1 MSVNRKRL
9 FDEILNNFLERFS
22 DVEAIIVSDHEGFVI
37 AGEKRKNTENDIEI
51 VSVLTTLINPVLE
64 RIRNEFAFKKFGT
77 ASFDTD
83 EHRLLFITIDDER
96 ILSLIFN
103 SMASVEK
110 VAPYTYFLAE
120 KTAQILNSGEGDTI
134 QLVIPDFD
142 SETERHEKLKESIY
156 QSELDECASYNF
168 KFVIIGNHEVGKTS
182 LIRQFV
188 ERKFSHDYRATIG
201 LNIFAHNFDFQG
213 NEISVQLWDIGAQ
226 QYFKRFRKIYYTG
239 AEAAFIVF
247 DLTNRESFEKVKD
260 WYKEINQLIDEK
272 NIPIV
277 IVGNKVDLTD
287 QRVISTAEGE
297 GLAKSLS
304 ETGISYIETSALSGE
319 NVIEAFELIAYHYII
334 KTKKKEKDIIR
345 EDLVEAILSTL
356 KELVILELTFIS
368 ENMSWDPGFQTVMNL
383 ENLGEYSKLKES
395 SEEKLYPYKNGL
407 ILSSFT
413 YEDFNLSNSDGV
425 FCVFDARDR
434 EHIDPKWKD
443 ILIKII
449 RKVRKK
455 RAVIV
460 GIRVSDDKNW
470 SQLMEEF
477 LIDEDLEEKVLSVL
491 FLKIGPDYREK
502 IYDHLKLM
510 LDVIVTTRKLK

>member
-1 MSVNRKRL
+1 LSINRKRL
-9 FDEILNNFLERFS
+9 FDEILNNFLERFT

-37 AGEKRKNTENDIEI
+37 AGEKRKDTESDLEL

-83 EHRLLFITIDDER
+83 EYRLLFITIDEER
-96 ILSLIFN
+96 ILSLVFN

-120 KTAQILNSGEGDTI
+120 KTAQILNSGEDDTI
-134 QLVIPDFD
+134 QLAIPDFD
-142 SETERHEKLKESIY
+142 SETERHERLKESII
-156 QSELDECASYNF
+156 QSELDDYANYNF

-226 QYFKRFRKIYYTG
+226 QFFKRFRQIYYKG

-247 DLTNRESFEKVKD
+247 DLTKRDSFEKIKD
-260 WYKEINQLIDEK
+260 WYEEINQLIDEK
-272 NIPIV
+272 NIPII
-277 IVGNKVDLTD
+277 IVGNKVDLSQ
-287 QRVISTAEGE
+287 QRVVSTAEGE
-297 GLAKSLS
+297 ELAKSLS

-334 KTKKKEKDIIR
+334 KTKKKEKDVIR
-345 EDLVEAILSTL
+345 EDLVEAIISTL

-368 ENMSWDPGFQTVMNL
+368 ENMSWDPGFQTILNL
-383 ENLGEYSKLKES
+383 ENLGDYSKLKDS
-395 SEEKLYPYKNGL
+395 IKEKLYPYKNGL
-407 ILSSFT
+407 ILSSFA
-413 YEDFNLSNSDGV
+413 YDDFNLSNSDGV
-425 FCVFDARDR
+425 FCIFDARDR

-443 ILIKII
+443 ILINII

-477 LIDEDLEEKVLSVL
+477 LIDEDLEEKVVSVL

-502 IYDHLKLM
+502 IYEHLKLM

>member
-1 MSVNRKRL
+1 MLVNRKRL
-9 FDEILNNFLERFS
+9 FDKILNKFLERFS
-22 DVEAIIVSDHEGFVI
+22 DVEAIIVSDLEGLVI
-37 AGEKRKNTENDIEI
+37 AGEKRKDTESNLEI

-83 EHRLLFITIDDER
+83 EHRLLFITIDEER

-120 KTAQILNSGEGDTI
+120 KTAQILNSGEDDTL
-134 QLVIPDFD
+134 QLEIPDFD
-142 SETERHEKLKESIY
+142 SDAERHEKLKESIC
-156 QSELDECASYNF
+156 QSELDECANYNF

-213 NEISVQLWDIGAQ
+213 NEINVQLWDIGAQ
-226 QYFKRFRKIYYTG
+226 QYFKRFRKIYYNG

-247 DLTNRESFEKVKD
+247 DITNRESFEEIKD
-260 WYKEINQLIDEK
+260 WYEEINQLIDEK

-277 IVGNKVDLTD
+277 IVGNKVDLSK
-287 QRVISTAEGE
+287 QRVVSTAEGE
-297 GLAKSLS
+297 ELAKSLS

-319 NVIEAFELIAYHYII
+319 NVINAFELIAYHYII
-334 KTKKKEKDIIR
+334 KTKKKEKDVIR
-345 EDLVEAILSTL
+345 EDLVEAIISTL

-368 ENMSWDPGFQTVMNL
+368 ENMSWDPGFQTIMNL
-383 ENLGEYSKLKES
+383 ENLGEYSKLKDNNK
-395 SEEKLYPYKNGL
+395 EKLYPYKNGL
-407 ILSSFT
+407 ILSSFA

-425 FCVFDARDR
+425 FCIFDARNR

-443 ILIKII
+443 ILINII
-449 RKVRKK
+449 RKVRRK

-460 GIRVSDDKNW
+460 GVRVSDDKNW

-477 LIDEDLEEKVLSVL
+477 LIDKDLEEKVVSVL
-491 FLKIGPDYREK
+491 FLKIGSDYREK
-502 IYDHLKLM
+502 IYEYLKLM

>member
-1 MSVNRKRL
+1 LLGNKQKFFNV
-9 FDEILNNFLERFS
+9 ILNNFLERFS
-22 DVEAIIVSDHEGFVI
+22 EIDAIIISDLEGFVI
-37 AGEKRKNTENDIEI
+37 AGEKRKDIDSNIEI
-51 VSVLTTLINPVLE
+51 ISVLTTLINPILE
-64 RIRNEFAFKKFGT
+64 RIRNEFSFKKFGT

-83 EHRLLFITIDDER
+83 EHRLLFITIDEER

-120 KTAQILNSGEGDTI
+120 KTAQILNMQGNELV
-134 QLVIPDFD
+134 QLDIPDFD
-142 SETERHEKLKESIY
+142 SEAERHEKLKESIC
-156 QSELDECASYNF
+156 QSELDECANYTF
-168 KFVIIGNHEVGKTS
+168 KFIIVGSHEVGKTS

-188 ERKFSHDYRATIG
+188 EKKFSHDYRATIG
-201 LNIFAHNFDFQG
+201 LNIFAHNFNFQG
-213 NEISVQLWDIGAQ
+213 NEIHVQLWDIGAQ
-226 QYFKRFRKIYYTG
+226 QYFKRFRKIYYSG

-247 DLTNRESFEKVKD
+247 DITNRESFDKIKV
-260 WYKEINQLIDEK
+260 WHGEINKLIDEK

-277 IVGNKVDLTD
+277 IVGNKIDLSE
-287 QRVISTAEGE
+287 QRVVSTAEGE
-297 GLAKSLS
+297 ELAKLLS
-304 ETGISYIETSALSGE
+304 ETYLETSALTGE
-319 NVIEAFELIAYHYII
+319 NVIDAFELIAYHYII
-334 KTKKKEKDIIR
+334 KTKKKEKDVIR
-345 EDLVEAILSTL
+345 EDLTKAILSTL

-368 ENMSWDPGFQTVMNL
+368 ENMSLNPGFQTVINL
-383 ENLGEYSKLKES
+383 ENLGEYSKLKDGN
-395 SEEKLYPYKNGL
+395 EEKLYTYKNGL

-413 YEDFNLSNSDGV
+413 YNNFNLANSDGV
-425 FCVFDARDR
+425 FCIFDARDR

-443 ILIKII
+443 ILINII

-477 LIDEDLEEKVLSVL
+477 LIDKDIEEKVVSVL

-502 IYDHLKLM
+502 IYEHLKLM
-510 LDVIVTTRKLK
+510 LDVILTTRKLKY

>member
-1 MSVNRKRL
+1 LSVNRKQL
-9 FDEILNNFLERFS
+9 FDQILNNFLERFTG
-22 DVEAIIVSDHEGFVI
+22 VEAIIVSDHEGFVI
-37 AGEKRKNTENDIEI
+37 AGEKRKETESNLEL

-64 RIRNEFAFKKFGT
+64 RIRNEFAFQKFGT

-83 EHRLLFITIDDER
+83 EHRLLFITIDEER

-120 KTAQILNSGEGDTI
+120 KVAQILNSGEGDTL
-134 QLVIPDFD
+134 QLVIPDFN
-142 SETERHEKLKESIY
+142 SETERHEKLKESIC

-188 ERKFSHDYRATIG
+188 ERKFSRDYRATIG

-226 QYFKRFRKIYYTG
+226 QYFKRFRKIYYAG

-247 DLTNRESFEKVKD
+247 DVTSRDSFEKVKD
-260 WYKEINQLIDEK
+260 WYKEIKQLIDEK
-272 NIPIV
+272 DIPII
-277 IVGNKVDLTD
+277 IVGNKVDLSD

-334 KTKKKEKDIIR
+334 QTKKREKDVIR

-356 KELVILELTFIS
+356 KDLVILELTFIT
-368 ENMSWDPGFQTVMNL
+368 ENMSWDPGFQTILNL
-383 ENLGEYSKLKES
+383 ENLGEYSKLKDS
-395 SEEKLYPYKNGL
+395 NKEKLYPYKNGL
-407 ILSSFT
+407 ILSSFA
-413 YEDFNLSNSDGV
+413 YEEFNLSNSDGV
-425 FCVFDARDR
+425 FCIFDARDKD
-434 EHIDPKWKD
+434 HIDPKWKD
-443 ILIKII
+443 VLINII
-449 RKVRKK
+449 RKVRRK
-455 RAVIV
+455 RAVIIGV
-460 GIRVSDDKNW
+460 RVSDDKNW

-477 LIDEDLEEKVLSVL
+477 SIDKDLEEKVVSVL

-502 IYDHLKLM
+502 TYEHLKLM
-510 LDVIVTTRKLK
+510 LDLIVTTRKLK

>member
-1 MSVNRKRL
+1 MLVNRKRL
-9 FDEILNNFLERFS
+9 FDEILNNFLGRFT

-37 AGEKRKNTENDIEI
+37 AGEKKKNTESDLEL

-77 ASFDTD
+77 AAFDTD
-83 EHRLLFITIDDER
+83 EYRLLFITIDEER
-96 ILSLIFN
+96 ILSLVFN

-120 KTAQILNSGEGDTI
+120 KVAQLLHMQGDELI
-134 QLVIPDFD
+134 QLDIPDFD
-142 SETERHEKLKESIY
+142 SETERHEKLKESIC
-156 QSELDECASYNF
+156 QSELDECANYNF

-201 LNIFAHNFDFQG
+201 LNIFTHNFDFQG

-226 QYFKRFRKIYYTG
+226 QYFKRFRKIYYKG

-247 DLTNRESFEKVKD
+247 DITNRESFEKIKD
-260 WYKEINQLIDEK
+260 WHEEINQLIDEK

-277 IVGNKVDLTD
+277 IVGNKVDLSK

-297 GLAKSLS
+297 ELAKSLS

-319 NVIEAFELIAYHYII
+319 NVINAFELIAYHYII
-334 KTKKKEKDIIR
+334 KTKKKEKDVIR
-345 EDLVEAILSTL
+345 EELVEAILSTL

-368 ENMSWDPGFQTVMNL
+368 ENMNWDPGFQTILNL
-383 ENLGEYSKLKES
+383 ENLGEYSKLKDS
-395 SEEKLYPYKNGL
+395 FQEKLYPYKNGL
-407 ILSSFT
+407 ILSSFA
-413 YEDFNLSNSDGV
+413 YDDFNLSNSDGV
-425 FCVFDARDR
+425 FCIFDARDR

-443 ILIKII
+443 ILINII

-460 GIRVSDDKNW
+460 GLRVSDDKNW

-477 LIDEDLEEKVLSVL
+477 LIDEDLEEKVVSVL

-502 IYDHLKLM
+502 IYEHLKLM